1 MREFFY
7 HCKYLLSGEDSLV
20 IVYERKAEEFE
31 LGRMAGLHKQLCLK
45 RNAYIY
51 IYMII
56 VLEGFDRPPL
66 PAEPPMFAR
75 GTGSQCC
82 LRLKDILKS
91 PQKTFKLI

>member
-51 IYMII
+51 I
-56 VLEGFDRPPL
+56 
-66 PAEPPMFAR
+66 
-75 GTGSQCC
+75 
-82 LRLKDILKS
+82 
-91 PQKTFKLI
+91 